1 MTHVA
6 LSLISHTNVGKT
18 TLARTLLRRDV
29 GEIRDLSHVTIEAE
43 RYTLIETTQGDRL
56 DLWDTPGFGDSVRL
70 RRRLDQSSNPLGWLL
85 SQVWDRFADRAFF
98 SSQQAVRNVRNEGD
112 VVLYLVN
119 AAEDAAAAAY
129 VEPEMQILEWIGKPV
144 IVLLNQLG
152 PPDAAREAADLASWR
167 RRLAAH
173 ALVRHVLA
181 FDAFARCWVHEHV
194 LLDRVT
200 ELVPAADREGSIRLV
215 DAWQTSN
222 REVFEASMQTLAKQ
236 LVATA
241 LDEEPVP
248 PASLGATLSG
258 WLRSLFGEQAAN
270 DPARQAMARLAERL
284 DQHVVASTGELITLH
299 GLAGRASS
307 EVLERLR
314 SHFDLDPAIDPGKAS
329 LVGAVVSG
337 ALGGLAADLAAG
349 GLTLGGGMLLGG
361 LLGAAG
367 SGGIARAYNLSR
379 GADNGVVRWSG
390 EFLDARLQAAV
401 LRYLAVAHFGR
412 GRGDYVDS
420 EYPPQWRDVVARAAG
435 SHAGRTGATWRQATT
450 LTTASESPQP
460 PPGPVDELRGVL
472 TAVTIDVLEELYPG
486 ALDER
491 FRDGLR
497 ASSSATNTST

>member
-29 GEIRDLSHVTIEAE
+29 GEVRDLSHVTLEAE
-43 RYTLIETTQGDRL
+43 RYTLIETQAGDRL

-70 RRRLDQSSNPLGWLL
+70 RRRLEQSSNPLGWLL

-98 SSQQAVRNVRNEGD
+98 SSQQAVRNVRD
-112 VVLYLVN
+112 HADIVLYLVN

-129 VEPEMQILEWIGKPV
+129 VEPEMRILEWIGKPV

-167 RRLAAH
+167 QRLAAH
-173 ALVRHVLA
+173 GLVRDVLA

-194 LLDRVT
+194 LLDRVVD
-200 ELVPAADREGSIRLV
+200 LIAAPDREGCTRIV
-215 DAWQTSN
+215 EAWHARN
-222 REVFEASMQTLAKQ
+222 RTVFEASMQALARP
-236 LVATA
+236 LAATA

-248 PASLGATLSG
+248 PASLGATLRG
-258 WLRSLFGEQAAN
+258 WLRSLVGDQAAG

-284 DQHVVASTGELITLH
+284 DRHVVASTDELIRLH
-299 GLAGRASS
+299 GLSGRASS

-314 SHFDLDPAIDPGKAS
+314 SHFDVDLAIDPRKAS
-329 LVGAVVSG
+329 LVGAIVSG
-337 ALGGLAADLAAG
+337 ALGGLAADLSAG

-367 SGGIARAYNLSR
+367 SGGIAHAYNTSR
-379 GADNGVVRWSG
+379 GSDGSVVSWSSR
-390 EFLDARLQAAV
+390 FLDARLQAAV

-412 GRGDYVDS
+412 GRGDYVES
-420 EYPPQWRDVVARAAG
+420 EYPPQWREVVARAAAL
-435 SHAGRTGATWRQATT
+435 HAARSTAVWRQAAT
-450 LTTASESPQP
+450 LTAAASESTPAQDL
-460 PPGPVDELRGVL
+460 VDELRGVL
-472 TAVTIDVLEELYPG
+472 TAVTTDVLENLYPG
-486 ALDER
+486 TLDQR

-497 ASSSATNTST
+497 ASRVSRDVS